1 MCRPRVEG
9 GDHARAASR
18 AAAVVGHRPGGRALR
33 RRPVRPDQ
41 RAARRLRRVAGHD
54 RPGRGLAPRIVAPLV
69 PAGAGRR
76 VRRRRDPRTARLP
89 ARVRPAVGGPAAR
102 RPPPGAAAGRR
113 RARLRLPL
121 GRRLHV
127 GPRHVRLRGRL
138 PGQLRG
144 DGHLLLGRRPDHP
157 GAARPHRGRAV
168 SRAARWSALGVGG
181 VFGFLLTVSGLGDY
195 STIHDGLLL
204 KNPYIFGMMASAMA
218 VAWAGLAVLRRLGR
232 TRFAGPLSLPHARI
246 ERRHVY
252 GGAIFG
258 LGFGVGAT
266 CPGMTVAMTTTGGL
280 YGLVVLVGLLGGL
293 WLRGFVERRQQRPVS
308 TEPETSAATRAAAGV

>member
-1 MCRPRVEG
+1 
-9 GDHARAASR
+9 
-18 AAAVVGHRPGGRALR
+18 
-33 RRPVRPDQ
+33 
-41 RAARRLRRVAGHD
+41 
-54 RPGRGLAPRIVAPLV
+54 
-69 PAGAGRR
+69 
-76 VRRRRDPRTARLP
+76 
-89 ARVRPAVGGPAAR
+89 
-102 RPPPGAAAGRR
+102 
-113 RARLRLPL
+113 
-121 GRRLHV
+121 
-127 GPRHVRLRGRL
+127 
-138 PGQLRG
+138 
-144 DGHLLLGRRPDHP
+144 
-157 GAARPHRGRAV
+157 V

-218 VAWAGLAVLRRLGR
+218 VAWAGLAVLRRRGR

-293 WLRGFVERRQQRPVS
+293 WLRGFVERSQQRPVS